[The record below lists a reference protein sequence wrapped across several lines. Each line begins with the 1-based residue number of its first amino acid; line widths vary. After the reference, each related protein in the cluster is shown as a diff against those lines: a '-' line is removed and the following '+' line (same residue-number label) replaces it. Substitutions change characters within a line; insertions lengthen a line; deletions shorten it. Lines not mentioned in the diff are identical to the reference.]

1 MLKRTPT
8 AFGLAVKT
16 KLLELGQQQEWLIRA
31 CRERTGMYVD
41 SSTMYK
47 LLTGQL
53 DSQRLKAA
61 IREIL
66 ELPEDTGKTA

>member
-8 AFGLAVKT
+8 AFGLSVKT
-16 KLLELGQQQEWLIRA
+16 RLLELGQPQEWLIA
-31 CRERTGMYVD
+31 ECKEKTGMYVD

-53 DSQRLKAA
+53 DSVRLKMA

-66 ELPEDTGKTA
+66 QLSDEKARF

>member
-8 AFGLAVKT
+8 AFGLTVKT
-16 KLLELGQQQEWLIRA
+16 RLLEIGQPQEWLIRA
-31 CRERTGMYVD
+31 CREKTGMYVD

-53 DSQRLKAA
+53 DSQRLKKA

-66 ELPEDTGKTA
+66 NLPEDATKTA

>member
-8 AFGLAVKT
+8 AFGLSVKT
-16 KLLELGQQQEWLIRA
+16 RLLELGQPQEWLISECKA
-31 CRERTGMYVD
+31 MTGMYVD

-53 DSQRLKAA
+53 DSVRLKAA
-61 IREIL
+61 ICDIL
-66 ELPEDTGKTA
+66 QLPDA

>member
-8 AFGLAVKT
+8 AFGLTVKT
-16 KLLELGQQQEWLIRA
+16 RLLEIGQPQEWLIRA
-31 CRERTGMYVD
+31 CREKTGMYVD

-61 IREIL
+61 IREVLQI
-66 ELPEDTGKTA
+66 PDDQQKGA

>member
-8 AFGLAVKT
+8 AFGLSVKT
-16 KLLELGQQQEWLIRA
+16 RLLEWLIA
-31 CRERTGMYVD
+31 ECKAKTGMYVD

-53 DSQRLKAA
+53 DSVRLKMA

-66 ELPEDTGKTA
+66 QLSDEKARF

>member
-16 KLLELGQQQEWLIRA
+16 KLLELGQPQEWLIRA

-66 ELPEDTGKTA
+66 ELPEDAGKTA